1 MDLLNE
7 QSFAQMLTHCYEN
20 EEYQGVVMLDNEGQ
34 KADFIEELLRNH
46 NESPITGVRRIIS
59 RPPHNYIEFENDS
72 EIEIITPRDLH
83 RMRGHRFNEALL
95 DADVLDF
102 DAIDALGRLVTE
114 YNEAIAQERIRRRR
128 RRTFADMVMGRGY
141 TDESTNG
148 FDTYAMGK
156 WGASENSDVEI
167 KVDKKSK
174 EVVDDFLDSFKIHN
188 SLEFGS

>member
-7 QSFAQMLTHCYEN
+7 QSFTQMLTHCYEN
-20 EEYQGVVMLDNEGQ
+20 EAYQGVVMLDNEG
-34 KADFIEELLRNH
+34 KKLEFVEELLRTH

-59 RPPHNYIEFENDS
+59 RVPHTFIEFENDS
-72 EIEIITPRDLH
+72 EIEIITPHDLH

-95 DADVLDF
+95 DADILDF
-102 DAIDALGRLVTE
+102 DAIDALGHLIID
-114 YNEAIAQERIRRRR
+114 YHSEANQNLIRRR
-128 RRTFADMVMGRGY
+128 RRTFADRVTQAFHREY
-141 TDESTNG
+141 Q
-148 FDTYAMGK
+148 AV
-156 WGASENSDVEI
+156 WGAPENPDVEI